1 MAEPAT
7 VTDTPDIEAPPT
19 AEALYGLRPALVQA
33 VVDAARDG
41 DGKAVRRLIHP
52 LHFTDVADLLER
64 LRPEDRH
71 LVVEFTRRTLPP
83 ETLTEL
89 DETIREEVLDQLEPK
104 NIAAAFRELE
114 TDDAIELVED
124 LDDAAQREIL
134 DAVDAEDRVLIEEGL
149 SYPEESA
156 GRLMQR
162 AYASVPQSWTVGET
176 IDFMRESED
185 LPDDFYDLFVTDR
198 WRKVLGHVPL
208 NTLLRTRRPVRIK
221 QIMQE
226 GITTIP
232 VTMDQEEVAILF
244 RNRDLV
250 SAPVVDDDGRLVGMI
265 TIDDVVDVIDE
276 EAEED
281 LLRLSGVTEI
291 DLYQATLST
300 TKSRFGWLAI
310 NLATA
315 IAASVVIGFFA
326 DTLQQVVALAVLMPI
341 VASMGGNAGTQTL
354 TVAVRAIAMRELAAG
369 TLWRFVTKELLVGAI
384 NGFLFAILI
393 GAIGGLWFE
402 DPMIGTVIGLAMIIN
417 MIVAGFAGAVIPLIL
432 DKQGIDPAVAS
443 SVILTT
449 VTDIVGFLVFLGLA
463 TIIIL

>member
-1 MAEPAT
+1 MTDQT
-7 VTDTPDIEAPPT
+7 VLEDVADGDDAPT
-19 AEALYGLRPALVQA
+19 AEALYGLRPALVRA
-33 VVDAARDG
+33 VVAAVKEG
-41 DGKAVRRLIHP
+41 DGKKVRRLIHP

-64 LRPEDRH
+64 LKPEDRLH
-71 LVVEFTRRTLPP
+71 VIAYTRRTLPP

-89 DETIREEVLDQLEPK
+89 DEAIREEVLDQLNPE

-134 DAVDAEDRVLIEEGL
+134 DAVDDEDRALIEEGL
-149 SYPEESA
+149 SYPEDSA

-162 AYASVPQSWTVGET
+162 HFASVHQMWTVGET

-185 LPDDFYDLFVTDR
+185 LPVEFYELFVTDDEQR
-198 WRKVLGHVPL
+198 VVGDVPL
-208 NTLLRTRRPVRIK
+208 NLLLRTRRPVRIR
-221 QIMQE
+221 QIMVE
-226 GITTIP
+226 DITTIP

-250 SAPVVDDDGRLVGMI
+250 SAPVVDQDDRIVGMI
-265 TIDDVVDVIDE
+265 TVDDVVDVIDE

-281 LLRLSGVTEI
+281 LLRLSGVAED

-310 NLATA
+310 NLGTA
-315 IAASVVIGFFA
+315 IAASIVIGFFA
-326 DTLQQVVALAVLMPI
+326 DTLQQIVALAILMPI

-354 TVAVRAIAMRELAAG
+354 TVAVRAIAMRELATG
-369 TLWRFVTKELLVGAI
+369 TLWRFIAKEVIVGAI
-384 NGFLFAILI
+384 NGLLFAVLI
-393 GAIGGLWFE
+393 GAIGGFWFD
-402 DPMIGTVIGLAMIIN
+402 DPIIGVVIGLAMVIN
-417 MIVAGFAGAVIPLIL
+417 LVVAGFSGAVIPLLL
-432 DKQGIDPAVAS
+432 DRQGIDPAVAS

-449 VTDIVGFLVFLGLA
+449 VTDIVGFMVFLGLA

>member
-1 MAEPAT
+1 MADAAPLI
-7 VTDTPDIEAPPT
+7 DTPDVEEPPT
-19 AEALYGLRPALVQA
+19 AEALYGLRPALVRA
-33 VVDAARDG
+33 VVEAAQNG
-41 DGKAVRRLIHP
+41 DGKAVRRLIYP
-52 LHFTDVADLLER
+52 LHYTDVADLLER
-64 LRPEDRH
+64 LKPEDRQ
-71 LVVEFTRRTLPP
+71 LVVEFARRTLPP

-89 DETIREEVLDQLEPK
+89 DETIRDEVLGLLDAKE
-104 NIAAAFRELE
+104 IAAAFRELE

-124 LDDAAQREIL
+124 LDDDIQREIL
-134 DAVDAEDRVLIEEGL
+134 DAVDDEDRALIEEGL
-149 SYPEESA
+149 SYPDESA

-162 AYASVPQSWTVGET
+162 VYASVPQSWTVGET

-198 WRKVLGHVPL
+198 RHKVLGHVPL
-208 NTLLRTRRPVRIK
+208 NTLLRTRRAVRIK
-221 QIMQE
+221 QLMQE
-226 GITTIP
+226 DITTIP
-232 VTMDQEEVAILF
+232 VAMDQEEVAILF

-250 SAPVVDDDGRLVGMI
+250 SAPVVDEEGRIVGMI

-326 DTLQQVVALAVLMPI
+326 ETLQQVVALAILMPI

-354 TVAVRAIAMRELAAG
+354 TVAVRAIAMRELGAG
-369 TLWRFVTKELLVGAI
+369 TLWRFVTKELLVGGI
-384 NGFLFAILI
+384 NGVIFALII

-402 DPMIGTVIGLAMIIN
+402 DWMIGLVIGMAMVIN
-417 MIVAGFAGAVIPLIL
+417 LVVAGFAGAVIPLL
-432 DKQGIDPAVAS
+432 LERQGVDPAVAS

-449 VTDIVGFLVFLGLA
+449 VTDIVGFMVFLGLA
-463 TIIIL
+463 TLIIL